1 MRFKSF
7 NTFILESVNTE
18 DLPSQFYKRVK
29 ERWDGGYDIQVI
41 DAETGVIENP
51 DMLHIIKKTP
61 KAIALAYSGIDNN
74 ISKYFWLP
82 NYCCKIKKGG
92 DGNLYLEIPSY
103 TNWFKD
109 AENSGSL
116 EDFLNDFIEVLEQ
129 RSADKIDKLGE
140 YVKDEIN
147 LLLDQIGLE
156 SNVVSIKNKEK
167 VKFEAL
173 TDDGKLIELRKIDQ
187 NTPSREIKVYLD
199 DKAVRPVFTIELG
212 PKGIANFR
220 FNVKD
225 KYYNRSV
232 YFSNINDDK
241 YFNYLLKKS
250 MGIESAGDQEG
261 LVEYFNEVLKNYD
274 WDYQMSDDKRAYE
287 TGQKQSD
294 LVRDIKTLLSDFLSE
309 EKIDSIYKEFSSN
322 K

>member
-1 MRFKSF
+1 
-7 NTFILESVNTE
+7 
-18 DLPSQFYKRVK
+18 
-29 ERWDGGYDIQVI
+29 
-41 DAETGVIENP
+41 
-51 DMLHIIKKTP
+51 
-61 KAIALAYSGIDNN
+61 
-74 ISKYFWLP
+74 
-82 NYCCKIKKGG
+82 
-92 DGNLYLEIPSY
+92 
-103 TNWFKD
+103 
-109 AENSGSL
+109 
-116 EDFLNDFIEVLEQ
+116 LNDFIEVLEQ

-287 TGQKQSD
+287 KGQKQSD

>member
-74 ISKYFWLP
+74 ISKYFWIP

-92 DGNLYLEIPSY
+92 DGNFYLEIPSY

-109 AENSGSL
+109 TENSSSL

-173 TDDGKLIELRKIDQ
+173 TDDGKIIELRKIDQ
-187 NTPSREIKVYLD
+187 NTPSSEIKVYLD
-199 DKAVRPVFTIELG
+199 DKSVRPMFTIEMG
-212 PKGIANFR
+212 SKGIANFR
-220 FNVKD
+220 FNVND
-225 KYYNRSV
+225 KYYDRSV
-232 YFSNINDDK
+232 YFSNISDDK

-261 LVEYFNEVLKNYD
+261 LVEYFNDVLKNYD

-294 LVRDIKTLLSDFLSE
+294 LVRDIKKLLSDFLSE